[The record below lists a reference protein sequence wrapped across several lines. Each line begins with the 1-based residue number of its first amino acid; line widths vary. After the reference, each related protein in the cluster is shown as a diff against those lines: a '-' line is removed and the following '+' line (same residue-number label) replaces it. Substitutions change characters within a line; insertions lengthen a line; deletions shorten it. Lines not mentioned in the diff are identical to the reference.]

1 MVPVL
6 SVTKW
11 DMSSRTSTLRTGL
24 ILASIWRFNDYTEMN
39 KRKIIDRKFLTDLA
53 KEVGLNAS
61 YLEVLSERHHWVIVV
76 GGDMLE
82 RLVDIQRR
90 FERLAVM
97 GDDGYRGFYVEVLR
111 ITAEEWDDA
120 ENLIASEGYSS
131 YEMFLVDWFV
141 FNPMETLL

>member
-1 MVPVL
+1 
-6 SVTKW
+6 
-11 DMSSRTSTLRTGL
+11 
-24 ILASIWRFNDYTEMN
+24 MN